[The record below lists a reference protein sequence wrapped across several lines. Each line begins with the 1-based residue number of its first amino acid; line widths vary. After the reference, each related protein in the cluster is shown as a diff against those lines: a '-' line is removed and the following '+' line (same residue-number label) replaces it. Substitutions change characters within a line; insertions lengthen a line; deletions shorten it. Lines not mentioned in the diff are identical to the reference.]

1 MTTIRRATL
10 LRLERLAAQN
20 GPQAVVFA
28 GRYPVLIDGEA
39 ADYDFAARFTLL
51 PDAAKTVQAMSAA
64 PLRIKAL
71 DVYTGAPAPD
81 VLIRQR
87 LRETAGMCISSPIP
101 RRGARGDWR

>member
-1 MTTIRRATL
+1 M
-10 LRLERLAAQN
+10 
-20 GPQAVVFA
+20 FA

-81 VLIRQR
+81 VLIRQPAAR
-87 LRETAGMCISSPIP
+87 RRRACVFS
-101 RRGARGDWR
+101 RQYRCRGARGDWR